1 MERPLACKPGAKRKR
16 KTPGVQAGGNPNAVP
31 QRICMC
37 AMWCA
42 CACSVGGAMA
52 RATAPHPDH
61 PYGVCGT

>member
-1 MERPLACKPGAKRKR
+1 MERPLACKPGAKMKR

-37 AMWCA
+37 VMWCS
-42 CACSVGGAMA
+42 CSVGGAMA